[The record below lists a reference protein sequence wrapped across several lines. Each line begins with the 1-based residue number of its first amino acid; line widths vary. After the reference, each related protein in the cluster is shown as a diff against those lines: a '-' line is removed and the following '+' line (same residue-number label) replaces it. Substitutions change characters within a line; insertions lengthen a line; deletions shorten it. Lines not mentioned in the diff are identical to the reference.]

1 MGCRATGDVPFF
13 LAELGFVEKGTA
25 RTMIEHF
32 ASHRD
37 QLVEQPTLFMQSSL

>member
-1 MGCRATGDVPFF
+1 LPREGDVPFF
-13 LAELGFVEKGTA
+13 LAELEFVEKCTA

-37 QLVEQPTLFMQSSL
+37 QLVEEPTLFMQSTL